1 MGQKVLHTPEG
12 VRDIYGR
19 ELEAKVVV
27 ADKLHKTIKSY
38 GFMDIQTPAFEYFD
52 IFSKEIGTTP
62 SKDLYKFFDK
72 EGNTLVLRPDFT
84 PSMAR
89 CAAKYYMEETIPIR
103 FCYQGNTYV
112 NTSELQGKLKE
123 VTEIGAE
130 LIGDDSI
137 EADAEMISLV
147 VELCKNAGLKEF
159 QVTIGDV
166 EYFKGLCEEASL
178 TEDVELELKNYISG
192 KNFFGAEEFLKQQEI
207 GSDYKEAFL
216 RLGDLFGSF
225 SILTQAKEQV
235 QNKRSKKA
243 VDRLS
248 KLYELLQDYGIEKYV
263 SVDLGMLNKYQ
274 YYTGIIFKAYTYG
287 VGDVIVKGGRYD
299 NLLAQF
305 GKQSPAIGFVIV
317 VDDVLSALTSQKLLP
332 ESTLRHDILLYEKAQ
347 FQKAISLAKKMR
359 KEGSF
364 LQMMEKKKDVPMERY
379 ISFMKNHALW
389 KIVYLNEEGTISEV
403 NEA

>member
-27 ADKLHKTIKSY
+27 ADKLHKTIQSY

-364 LQMMEKKKDVPMERY
+364 LQVMEKKRDIPMERY

>member
-27 ADKLHKTIKSY
+27 ADKLHKTIQSY

-192 KNFFGAEEFLKQQEI
+192 KNFFGAEEFFKQQEI

-364 LQMMEKKKDVPMERY
+364 LQVMEKKRDIPMERY

>member
-364 LQMMEKKKDVPMERY
+364 LQVMEKKRDIPMERY